1 MGSEHTHPFWSAR
14 FAATAGEAAK
24 MIENHDA
31 KAARRYLQST
41 LAEFIASPVPAEET
55 RRMLRPYLERRTK

>member
-14 FAATAGEAAK
+14 FAAATGEAAR
-24 MIENHDA
+24 MIEQHNE

-55 RRMLRPYLERRTK
+55 RRLLRPYLAGRK